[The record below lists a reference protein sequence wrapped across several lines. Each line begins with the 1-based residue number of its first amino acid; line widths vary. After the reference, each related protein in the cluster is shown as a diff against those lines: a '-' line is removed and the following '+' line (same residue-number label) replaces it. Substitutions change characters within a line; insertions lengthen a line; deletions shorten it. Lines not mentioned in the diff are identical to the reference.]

1 VNLAF
6 HQWKRWLALALVL
19 LLLALV
25 GGLGYRRW
33 RAAPAVAAD
42 SGSTPAAVPSTAAAA
57 IEHRTWT
64 EPGGHYFAGTVG
76 ALGPVQIS
84 LRRSDDHYVSGRCL
98 WERSGQRAEFS
109 GRWLDGGWT
118 HLAIAE
124 GSGVTAGEVHLTG
137 KMVGQPP
144 AFTGQWVSADGA
156 NSVPVHLR
164 QVAELVVF
172 VGVSGISPLGSDD
185 SRVLHRIEA
194 AYPVFPE
201 SSRLLGFASRSV
213 REVTREIAVRRLH
226 ADAVEDYLKGP
237 HVEGDSIWRS
247 TVEWEI
253 DFAADRA
260 VSLLGRL
267 YEYEG
272 GFHGMRTFETRT
284 YIDTADG
291 LHEVELA
298 DLFPPGSA
306 GPRRV
311 AALCVQDLERQSEDF
326 VKDSFAMGDRQ
337 EALEMVSHSP
347 FTLSATGLHCFYA
360 QEELSYSH
368 DEWEVGIPFS
378 ALRPYLRR
386 DGPAARFEAAA
397 PPVVPAAVIA
407 KP

>member
-1 VNLAF
+1 MNSAAP
-6 HQWKRWLALALVL
+6 KRKWLLTTAVVVVL
-19 LLLALV
+19 LAV
-25 GGLGYRRW
+25 SGGLGYRRW
-33 RAAPAVAAD
+33 RAAPAPAAG
-42 SGSTPAAVPSTAAAA
+42 SGSAPAARPSTAALA

-64 EPGGHYFAGTVG
+64 EPKGHYFAGTVG

-118 HLAIAE
+118 HLAIEA
-124 GSGVTAGEVHLTG
+124 GSGATAGEVHLTG
-137 KMVGQPP
+137 KMAGQPP

-156 NSVPVHLR
+156 NSVPVQLR

-172 VGVSGISPLGSDD
+172 IGVSGISPLGPDD

-201 SSRLLGFASRSV
+201 SARLLDFAGRSV
-213 REVTREIAVRRLH
+213 REATREIAVRRLH

-284 YIDTADG
+284 YVDTADG
-291 LHEVELA
+291 LHEVEWA

-337 EALEMVSHSP
+337 EALEMVSGSA
-347 FTLSATGLHCFYA
+347 FTLSAAGLHCFFA

-368 DEWEVGIPFS
+368 EEWEVVIPFN

-386 DGPAARFEAAA
+386 DGPAALFE
-397 PPVVPAAVIA
+397 VPAAVAA